1 MRNDFENVNAPCSV
15 IATIL
20 KRGGDNETQIP
31 ANMIPHTS
39 VDDIPLHE
47 DRESELKWLPQ
58 QAQGE
63 AAVENVTDCIW
74 HDLKLNHN
82 ITSMSKLQGG
92 GRFYIG
98 ISEKPFNDQGY
109 KTKKRYINSFNLCFD
124 IKKLIQS
131 LNNKLKTDLVVLT
144 LKGSFLE
151 APSGLIAAYAIPEQG
166 TDKCVLC
173 VNINHFKGIVFY
185 DKAGPEVYTFQKG
198 TVCRVS
204 KDEWLQRLLSFYHQP
219 IWPHELMH
227 RPQAVDTFGNMDSY
241 RTSSSNN
248 SICDRPTTFTDEGQG
263 SSAETI
269 KMVLLG
275 STGSGKSVTGNNI
288 LNRQIFHTGVSG
300 RSQTDQCQ
308 RGETNRNG
316 RQIQVIDTPGMFDTN
331 MKIEEIAREVA
342 RCVWMTVPGI
352 HAFVLV
358 IKIDRFTDKEQ
369 STVDLFSQIF

>member
-1 MRNDFENVNAPCSV
+1 MKLSGNDFLLCFRRVANTVTIFSRKLLSNISSFENIHDFLLFKIEQIRGVSTLDSKTKMRNDFENVNAPCSV

-31 ANMIPHTS
+31 ANMIRHTS

-58 QAQGE
+58 QAQ
-63 AAVENVTDCIW
+63 
-74 HDLKLNHN
+74 
-82 ITSMSKLQGG
+82 
-92 GRFYIG
+92 
-98 ISEKPFNDQGY
+98 
-109 KTKKRYINSFNLCFD
+109 
-124 IKKLIQS
+124 
-131 LNNKLKTDLVVLT
+131 
-144 LKGSFLE
+144 
-151 APSGLIAAYAIPEQG
+151 
-166 TDKCVLC
+166 
-173 VNINHFKGIVFY
+173 
-185 DKAGPEVYTFQKG
+185 GPEVYTFQKG

-219 IWPHELMH
+219 IWPHELTH